1 MRHVFSVMVV
11 CSLVLGLLGCR
22 SPAKRSETKRA
33 PVAPTLTSRIVEAGC
48 ASCIFNIKGV
58 KGCKLAVKIG
68 AKPYLVTGSD
78 MDDHGDAH
86 GPSGLC
92 VTARKALVTGQ
103 IEGDK
108 FAAKSFELQP

>member
-22 SPAKRSETKRA
+22 SPAKRSEAKRSSVV
-33 PVAPTLTSRIVEAGC
+33 PAPTKEIVEAGC
-48 ASCIFNIKGV
+48 ATCIFYMPGV

-68 AKPYLVTGSD
+68 GKPYLVTGSD
-78 MDDHGDAH
+78 IDDHGDAH
-86 GPSGLC
+86 GRSGLC
-92 VTARKALVTGQ
+92 VTARRALVTGK